1 MVSKG
6 LLVRLEVKSGKDAE
20 VETFFRSALPM
31 IQQEVNTI
39 AWFAIR
45 FGKSEYGI
53 FDVFETEEAREEHL
67 QGSVAKILT
76 QQINT
81 LFSEPPKIQRLDVF
95 ARKLPT
101 TVTPQPDT
109 KAVLLTFKAKEGHN
123 QEVERFLAE
132 AEALARNE
140 PDTTAWFAIKLDNN
154 EYGIFD
160 VFPDNGGRF
169 KHLTGQIPR
178 ELAKHALSLLGSM
191 PDMELPTV
199 LQEKLPIH

>member
-6 LLVRLEVKSGKDAE
+6 LLVRLDVKSGKDAD
-20 VETFFRSALPM
+20 VETFFRAALPM
-31 IQQEVNTI
+31 IQQETNTR

-53 FDVFETEEAREEHL
+53 FDVFESEEAREEHL
-67 QGSVAKILT
+67 SGSVAKILT

-81 LFSEPPKIQRLDVF
+81 LFSEPPKIERVDIL
-95 ARKLPT
+95 ARKLP
-101 TVTPQPDT
+101 VVPLKQPNT
-109 KAVLLTFKAKEGHN
+109 KAVLLTFKAKEGH
-123 QEVERFLAE
+123 QVEVERFLTNAE
-132 AEALARNE
+132 AMAMEE
-140 PDTTAWFAIKLDNN
+140 PDTTAWFALRMENN
-154 EYGIFD
+154 TYGIFD

-191 PDMELPTV
+191 PDMSLPTV
-199 LQEKLPIH
+199 VEEKLNK